1 MDDSYNRR
9 INYQLN
15 VLNKP
20 LLSCNCDKTLNEKK
34 RKTKR
39 RKNYRYS

>member
-9 INYQLN
+9 INHQLN

-20 LLSCNCDKTLNEKK
+20 CLVVTV
-34 RKTKR
+34 
-39 RKNYRYS
+39 KNFE